1 MHRFNKVYWGIILGL
16 VTPLIVI
23 IAIYIGVGAELELM
37 NPDRLRFNL
46 KFLSPFMRLS
56 LIANMLYFI
65 PYTKVRKNQ
74 LLKGLLIATFLYG
87 IVIVIIHFL

>member
-1 MHRFNKVYWGIILGL
+1 MTRFNNVYWGIALGIL
-16 VTPLIVI
+16 TPLLVI
-23 IAIYIGVGAELELM
+23 IAIYIGVGAELELT

-65 PYTKVRKNQ
+65 PYTKARKNQ
-74 LLKGLLIATFLYG
+74 LLKGLLISTFLYG
-87 IVIVIIHFL
+87 IVIVIVHFL